1 MSVES
6 MTNRSWSPG
15 ALNALN
21 MSEMGSGSAS
31 SYTS

>member
-6 MTNRSWSPG
+6 MTDRSSSPS

-31 SYTS
+31 SYPS